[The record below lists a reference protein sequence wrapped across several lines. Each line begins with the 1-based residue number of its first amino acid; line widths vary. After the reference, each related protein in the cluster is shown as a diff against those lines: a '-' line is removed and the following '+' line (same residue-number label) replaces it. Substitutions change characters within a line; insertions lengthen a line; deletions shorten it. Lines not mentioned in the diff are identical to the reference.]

1 MIASGP
7 EDEPTVPRT
16 PIAPRVSLGATSR
29 NAIVVIAVVVAGAA
43 LWWLRGIL
51 TPLIMALF
59 LMVLIDGFARVIA
72 RHVPGLPHKA
82 VLPLALVLFFV
93 GFGLTVF
100 FIAENTRAF
109 VAQLLDS
116 VPQLHAR
123 IYDLAAR
130 FGLQIPSTVSE
141 FLTQL
146 NPQKYLGPVASSLQN
161 IVSAAIFVLIYLGF
175 LLASRSGFQRKIVLL
190 FPSHDRRAAAVHTMN
205 RIRTA
210 VERYVFV
217 QTVTGAGMA
226 LAAWGLMAWVGLDN
240 AAFWAFFIFVAAY
253 IPMIGAAVS
262 IFAPALFALIQFSTP
277 FQAIVLLV
285 GIEAIFFVVG
295 NVILPKMQGDSLN
308 QDPVVILLSLAFW
321 SAIWGLPGAFLSSP
335 LTVALMVVLAQ
346 FPGSRWIAVLLS
358 EDGFPEEDAG
368 PDPAAPPKH
377 RRRAAG
383 ADAPG

>member
-1 MIASGP
+1 VTLS
-7 EDEPTVPRT
+7 PTT
-16 PIAPRVSLGATSR
+16 R

-59 LMVLIDGFARVIA
+59 LMVLIDGFARVID
-72 RHVPGLPHKA
+72 RRVPGLPHKA
-82 VLPLALVLFFV
+82 VLPLALVLFFA

-109 VAQLLDS
+109 IAQLIDS

-123 IYDLAAR
+123 IYALAGR
-130 FGLQIPSTVSE
+130 FGLQIPATVSE

-146 NPQKYLGPVASSLQN
+146 NPQKYIGPIASSLQN
-161 IVSAAIFVLIYLGF
+161 VASNAIFVLIYLGF
-175 LLASRSGFQRKIVLL
+175 LLASRPGFQRKIVLL
-190 FPSHDRRAAAVHTMN
+190 FPLQGRRAAAVHIMN

-210 VERYVFV
+210 VERYIFV

-226 LAAWGLMAWVGLDN
+226 LAAWALMAWVGLDN

-253 IPMIGAAVS
+253 IPMIGAAAS
-262 IFAPALFALIQFSTP
+262 IFAPALFALIQFDTP

-285 GIEAIFFVVG
+285 GIELIFFVVG
-295 NVILPKMQGDSLN
+295 NVVLPKMQGDSLN

-335 LTVALMVVLAQ
+335 LTVALMVILAQ

-368 PDPAAPPKH
+368 PDPSAPPKR
-377 RRRAAG
+377 RRRAA
-383 ADAPG
+383 APG